1 MQYISYLILFSVLLQ
16 GCASSSKDLD
26 FPSAGV
32 ITYAIDY
39 PDEISDSPSAKLMP
53 NQLKLSFKNHKRRYH
68 FNGTF
73 NIFSLDFISLSP
85 TDSCVTIFRF
95 MDNNLLHAGSVGS
108 NFFLFD
114 KKSDPTIKLIE
125 SETKEIAEMT
135 CFKAI
140 VDYPDVEPFSVYYS
154 KNVDLKMPNR
164 HTPYAEIPGILMEFY
179 LDYNDV
185 RFHFVANHID
195 YTVPDDTVFAIP
207 DIAKATPES
216 EIEDLVLTLIQTL
229 Q

>member
-1 MQYISYLILFSVLLQ
+1 MQYITYFILLSVFLQ
-16 GCASSSKDLD
+16 GCANSSKESD

-32 ITYAIDY
+32 ITYRIDY
-39 PDEISDSPSAKLMP
+39 PQGIADSPMASLMP

-68 FNGTF
+68 FNGSF

-85 TDSCVTIFRF
+85 NDSCVTLFRF
-95 MDNNLLHAGSVGS
+95 MDNNLLHASPVES

-114 KKSDPTIKLIE
+114 KEYDPTIKLID
-125 SETKEIAEMT
+125 SETKEIAKMT
-135 CFKAI
+135 CFKAS
-140 VDYPDVEPFSVYYS
+140 VNYPGGEPFSVYYT
-154 KNVDLKMPNR
+154 KDVDLKMPNR